1 MGYFDSVMQAPMLD
15 YDEAEK
21 RRGQLDQFIASQTAP
36 FQNVSADNQALL
48 QQAGF
53 VPQAEGSNNFVTPER
68 QLLQLQNER
77 ITALQEQMQAEAEKK
92 MNNPLFRVGD
102 TLADA
107 GRLFLS
113 PIFWLSGEDQTE
125 YDPSERVKT
134 GYRQRFEQLEQL
146 RYTNAEKF
154 LAARDTRI
162 GNYTTMIKNMRDAGA
177 PLSSGMKELRDFAY
191 RTGQMELFNRGDL
204 EGIQTLQNQM
214 DVQKGDAIAFGVDR
228 VLPKP
233 LVDLINTDSKDFKR
247 AISGYRG
254 AYEGYQRLIEALSF
268 EGGIAD
274 VSAVF
279 SFMKALDP
287 TSVVREGEFAVTANA
302 GGLYDKLNNIMDRY
316 SKGDLL
322 PDAVKREMYT
332 VATELMNSYT
342 NSYDQLYGD
351 YSRKAQLLNF
361 TDGDIET
368 FFGSRMTL
376 PQPPERGMFLQQLG
390 PLRSNM
396 NDPIDLTPDLDDLVE
411 EGLRMS
417 TGGSQ

>member
-15 YDEAEK
+15 YDEAET
-21 RRGQLDQFIASQTAP
+21 RRGQLDQFIAAQPAP
-36 FQNVSADNQALL
+36 FQNVSAENQALL

-77 ITALQEQMQAEAEKK
+77 ITALQEMMQAEAEKK

-113 PIFWLSGEDQTE
+113 PVFWLSGQDGTE

-154 LAARDTRI
+154 LAARDSRM
-162 GNYTTMIKNMRDAGA
+162 GNYTTMIKGLRDAGA
-177 PLSSGMKELRDFAY
+177 PLSSEMKLLRDFAQ
-191 RTGQMELFNRGDL
+191 RTGQMELFNQGDAA
-204 EGIQTLQNQM
+204 GIQTLQNQM
-214 DVQKGDAIAFGVDR
+214 DVQSGNAFQFEDGRIIPGELYGKID
-228 VLPKP
+228 
-233 LVDLINTDSKDFKR
+233 TDSKDFKR
-247 AISGYRG
+247 AISGYRS
-254 AYEGYQRLIEALSF
+254 AYEGYSRLVEALSF
-268 EGGIAD
+268 DGGISDIA
-274 VSAVF
+274 AVF

-302 GGLYDKLNNIMDRY
+302 GGLYDRLQTKLEGYKD
-316 SKGDLL
+316 GDLL
-322 PDAVKREMYT
+322 PEAVKREMYE

-342 NSYDQLYGD
+342 NSYDELYGD
-351 YSRKAQLLNF
+351 YSRKAKNLKF
-361 TDGDIET
+361 TDSDIET
-368 FFGSRMTL
+368 FFGQRMAL
-376 PQPPERGMFLQQLG
+376 PQPPARGMFLNQMG
-390 PLRSNM
+390 PLRSKANE
-396 NDPIDLTPDLDDLVE
+396 PIDLTADLDDLVE

-417 TGGSQ
+417 IGGSQ

>member
-21 RRGQLDQFIASQTAP
+21 RRGQLDQFIAAQPAP
-36 FQNVSADNQALL
+36 FQNLSPKEQASV
-48 QQAGF
+48 QAAGF
-53 VPQAEGSNNFVTPER
+53 VPQQEGSANFVTPER
-68 QLLQLQNER
+68 QLLQMQNQR

-92 MNNPLFRVGD
+92 MNNPLFRIGD

-113 PIFWLSGEDQTE
+113 PIFWLSGQDGTE

-154 LAARDTRI
+154 LAARDSRMS
-162 GNYTTMIKNMRDAGA
+162 NYTNMIKGLRDASA
-177 PLSSGMKELRDFAY
+177 PLSSEMKLLRDFAQ
-191 RTGQMELFNRGDL
+191 RTGQMELFNQGDAA
-204 EGIQTLQNQM
+204 GIENLQNQM
-214 DVQKGDAIAFGVDR
+214 DVQKGDAFAFSDGR
-228 VLPKP
+228 VIPSELYSKI
-233 LVDLINTDSKDFKR
+233 DTDSKDFKR

-316 SKGDLL
+316 KKGDLL
-322 PDAVKREMYT
+322 PDTVKREMYA

-342 NSYDQLYGD
+342 DSYDQLYGD
-351 YSRKAQLLNF
+351 YSRKSQLLNF
-361 TDGDIET
+361 TPEDVEV
-368 FFGSRMTL
+368 FFGSRMML
-376 PQPPERGMFLQQLG
+376 PQPPARGMFLQQLG
-390 PLRSNM
+390 PVRSNM
-396 NDPIDLTPDLDDLVE
+396 NEPIDLTQDLDDLVDSA
-411 EGLRMS
+411 LNP
-417 TGGSQ
+417 GGGN

>member
-1 MGYFDSVMQAPMLD
+1 MLD

-21 RRGQLDQFIASQTAP
+21 RRGQLDQFIASQPAP
-36 FQNVSADNQALL
+36 FQNLSAQEQQAV
-48 QQAGF
+48 QAAGF

-68 QLLQLQNER
+68 QLLQMQNER

-113 PIFWLSGEDQTE
+113 PIFWLSGEDGTE

-154 LAARDTRI
+154 LAARDARMS
-162 GNYTTMIKNMRDAGA
+162 NYTSMIKNMRDAGA
-177 PLSSGMKELRDFAY
+177 PLSSDMKLLRDFAQH
-191 RTGQMELFNRGDL
+191 TGQMELFNRGDR

-214 DVQKGDAIAFGVDR
+214 DVQKGDAFAFSDGR
-228 VLPKP
+228 VIPAELYGKI
-233 LVDLINTDSKDFKR
+233 DTDSTNFKR
-247 AISGYRG
+247 AISGYRS

-274 VSAVF
+274 ISAVF

-302 GGLYDKLNNIMDRY
+302 GGLYDRLQTKMEGYKD
-316 SKGDLL
+316 GDLL
-322 PDAVKREMYT
+322 PDAVKREMYA

-361 TDGDIET
+361 TDSDIET

-376 PQPPERGMFLQQLG
+376 PQPPARGMFLQQLG

-396 NDPIDLTPDLDDLVE
+396 NDPIDVSDDIDALVDEALTP
-411 EGLRMS
+411 
-417 TGGSQ
+417 GGGN